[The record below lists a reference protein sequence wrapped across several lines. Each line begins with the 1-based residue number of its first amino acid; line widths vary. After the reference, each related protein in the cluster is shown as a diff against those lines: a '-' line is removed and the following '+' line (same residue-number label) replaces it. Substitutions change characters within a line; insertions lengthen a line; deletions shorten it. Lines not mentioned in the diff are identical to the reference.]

1 MSLWRRLS
9 PLRIAVLVGLIIAA
23 VRFAG
28 CRFLDL
34 ADVRSVDYRLLQ
46 RGELPATGEVVIA
59 AVDDASLKEVGEWP
73 WSRALMAQL
82 IDRLAAAGAA
92 VIGFDVVY
100 SVPSAERIPG
110 RLNAGTAWRTADA
123 EDALL
128 VEAIRASGRTVLGY
142 YFEIGGDGE
151 QRRGTEKETASPIHI
166 YNVVQTSQSGRGEA
180 RLHRGTGIR
189 ANLLAMTEAAR
200 QVGFF
205 NAFPDPG
212 DAVRRR
218 APMAMRFESEI
229 AVPLSLAMLRARWP
243 ERPLVIRFADDGVD
257 EIRFGDQAIPV
268 DEDGQLLINYRGKAR
283 TLPHISVADLLAGRV
298 AVEKL
303 RNKFILVGVT
313 AAAVADVDIV
323 VTPFG
328 PMAGVELQGNVLDN
342 LLAGDFI
349 AQPRVLIV
357 GEMLA
362 ILLFTSTLGLGM
374 QWARGWAAA
383 ALWVGLLILYLVAS
397 QWYFLRVG
405 LPLGIVYP
413 LLAVSFAYS
422 AASLQQYLT
431 EERDKRKLRAAL
443 EMYVSRPLARL
454 VSEQPDQLKLG
465 GDRRDC
471 TVLFLDIRDF
481 TRLSEEIEVTLLV
494 DVVNGFF
501 AEMTDVIFSGDGMLD
516 KYLGDG
522 IMAIWGALIPQPD
535 HAARACAAAL
545 RMIERLDE
553 ITPAWRERGWPAL
566 SVGIGLN
573 SGPMAVGNMGSTQ
586 RLSYTAVGDH
596 VNLGARLED
605 LTKFYRTRILAS
617 EATASAA
624 PNVVARELDV
634 VRVKGRVHP
643 VRVFEI
649 LGPVHEAARWQIGL
663 DRFAAGLA
671 HYRARRW
678 QEALVEFRALVA
690 DDPNDGPARCYV
702 HRCQRMLADPPPPDW
717 DAITTFGATEGA

>member
-1 MSLWRRLS
+1 MSFWRRLS
-9 PLRIAVLVGLIIAA
+9 PLRIAVLVGLVTAA
-23 VRFAG
+23 VRFGG

-46 RGELPATGEVVIA
+46 RGELPATGEVVIV
-59 AVDDASLKEVGEWP
+59 AVDDASLEEVGEWP
-73 WSRALMAQL
+73 WSRALIAKL
-82 IDRLAAAGAA
+82 IDRLVAADAA

-110 RLNAGTAWRTADA
+110 RLDDGTGWGTADA

-128 VEAIRASGRTVLGY
+128 VEAVRASQRTVLGY
-142 YFEIGGDGE
+142 YFEVGGAAPKGRRIDGE
-151 QRRGTEKETASPIHI
+151 KRQLAT
-166 YNVVQTSQSGRGEA
+166 YNVVQPSRSGRGESSL
-180 RLHRGTGIR
+180 RLGVRLR
-189 ANLLAMTEAAR
+189 DNLPAMTEAAR

-205 NAFPDPG
+205 NAFPDAG

-218 APMAMRFESEI
+218 VPMAMRFESEI
-229 AVPLSLAMLRARWP
+229 AIPLSLAMLRARWP
-243 ERPLVIRFADDGVD
+243 ERPLLIRFADEGVD
-257 EIRFGDQAIPV
+257 EIRFGDRFIPV
-268 DEDGQLLINYRGKAR
+268 DEDGQLLINYRGRGR
-283 TLPHISVADLLAGRV
+283 TLPHVSVADLLAGRV
-298 AVEKL
+298 PAEKL
-303 RNKFILVGVT
+303 RNKLVLVGVT
-313 AAAVADVDIV
+313 AAALADVDIV

-328 PMAGVELQGNVLDN
+328 PMAGVELQANVLDN

-357 GEMLA
+357 GEILA
-362 ILLFTSTLGLGM
+362 IFLFTFALGLGM
-374 QWARGWAAA
+374 QWARGWTAA
-383 ALWVGLLILYLVAS
+383 ALWVGLLMLYLVGS

-422 AASLQQYLT
+422 ATSLQQYLT
-431 EERDKRKLRAAL
+431 EERDKRKLRTAL

-454 VSEQPDQLKLG
+454 VSEQPEQLKLG

-481 TRLSEEIEVTLLV
+481 TRVSEEIEVTLLV

-501 AEMTDVIFSGDGMLD
+501 AEMTEVVFSNDGMLD

-545 RMIERLDE
+545 RMIERLGE
-553 ITPAWRERGWPAL
+553 VTPAWTQRGWPAL
-566 SVGIGLN
+566 SVGIGLS

-586 RLSYTAVGDH
+586 HLSYTAVGDN

-624 PNVVARELDV
+624 PNVVTRELDL

-643 VRVFEI
+643 VRIFEV
-649 LGPVHEAARWQIGL
+649 LGPAHETASWQIAL
-663 DRFAAGLA
+663 ERFAAGLA

-678 QEALVEFRALVA
+678 REALDEFRELLAEH
-690 DDPNDGPARCYV
+690 PGDGPARCYIQ
-702 HRCQRMLADPPPPDW
+702 RCQRMLIDPPPSDW
-717 DAITTFGATEGA
+717 DAITTFATKEGE